1 MTPGE
6 HPTSTRVIA
15 AKDDV
20 ANGHVDASANTPE
33 NGLDGPDLHRFLDR
47 LFDLS
52 GVDLSGYGK
61 RALQRRLRSLI
72 KGEGLARLSEL
83 TDRMCDDP
91 RFLAKVLDRLM
102 LRVTTMFRDPS
113 FFRVFRERVVPL
125 LHTYPY
131 PRLWVAGCSTG
142 QEAFSL
148 AIVLREEGL
157 HERCRI
163 YATDINEAVLEE
175 ARIGVLPLAS
185 LEEYEQNY
193 RAAGGIRTLS
203 DYYTRGKTSA
213 IIDPAVLDR
222 IAVFRHDLARDAS
235 FNEFHVIFCR
245 NVLMYFDEA
254 LRYRVHQLFCDSLVR
269 LGFLGL
275 GQSESLHL
283 TRHESHYE
291 LLAPRQRL
299 YRKVC

>member
-1 MTPGE
+1 M
-6 HPTSTRVIA
+6 HQ
-15 AKDDV
+15 
-20 ANGHVDASANTPE
+20 
-33 NGLDGPDLHRFLDR
+33 FLDR

-61 RALQRRLRSLI
+61 RALTRRLRSLI
-72 KGEGLARLSEL
+72 SGEGLSGIAELS
-83 TDRMCDDP
+83 DRIRDDP
-91 RFLAKVLDRLM
+91 RFLSHVLDRLM

-113 FFRVFRERVVPL
+113 FFRLFRERVVPL
-125 LHTYPY
+125 LRTYPY

-142 QEAFSL
+142 QEAYSL
-148 AIVLREEGL
+148 AILLREEGL
-157 HERCRI
+157 YDRCRI
-163 YATDINEAVLEE
+163 YATDLNEVVLEQ
-175 ARIGVLPLAS
+175 ARAGVLPLAA

-193 RAAGGIRTLS
+193 RAAGGIRALS
-203 DYYTRGKTSA
+203 DYYSRGKTA
-213 IIDPAVLDR
+213 AVIDPAVLDR

-245 NVLMYFDEA
+245 NVMMYFDEA
-254 LRYRVHQLFCDSLVR
+254 LRYRVHQLLSDSLVR

-291 LLAPRQRL
+291 LLSRRHRL

>member
-1 MTPGE
+1 MDTYG
-6 HPTSTRVIA
+6 HDAGA
-15 AKDDV
+15 A
-20 ANGHVDASANTPE
+20 AGPE
-33 NGLDGPDLHRFLDR
+33 LHQFLNR

-52 GVDLSGYGK
+52 GVDLSGYGR
-61 RALQRRLRSLI
+61 RALYRRLRSLI
-72 KGEGLARLSEL
+72 SGEGLSGLGELS
-83 TDRMCDDP
+83 DRIGDDP
-91 RFLAKVLDRLM
+91 RFLSHVLDRLM

-113 FFRVFRERVVPL
+113 FFRLFRERVVPL
-125 LHTYPY
+125 LRTYPY

-148 AIVLREEGL
+148 AILLREEGL
-157 HERCRI
+157 YDRCRI
-163 YATDINEAVLEE
+163 YATDLNEVVLEH
-175 ARIGVLPLAS
+175 ARSGALPLAA
-185 LEEYEQNY
+185 LQEYEQNY

-203 DYYTRGKTSA
+203 DYYIRGKSA
-213 IIDPAVLDR
+213 AVIDPAVLDR

-254 LRYRVHQLFCDSLVR
+254 LRYRVHKLLCDSLVR

-275 GQSESLHL
+275 GQSESLHQ
-283 TRHESHYE
+283 TQHESHYE
-291 LLAPRQRL
+291 LLSRRYRL

>member
-1 MTPGE
+1 VDTYG
-6 HPTSTRVIA
+6 HDAGGHDAGA
-15 AKDDV
+15 A
-20 ANGHVDASANTPE
+20 AGPE
-33 NGLDGPDLHRFLDR
+33 LHQFLDR

-52 GVDLSGYGK
+52 GVDLSGYGR

-72 KGEGLARLSEL
+72 SGEGLSGIGELS
-83 TDRMCDDP
+83 DRIGDDP
-91 RFLAKVLDRLM
+91 RFLSHVLDRLM

-113 FFRVFRERVVPL
+113 FFRLFRERVVPL
-125 LHTYPY
+125 LRTYPY

-142 QEAFSL
+142 QEAYSL
-148 AIVLREEGL
+148 AILLREEGMYD
-157 HERCRI
+157 RCRI
-163 YATDINEAVLEE
+163 YATDLNEVVLEQ
-175 ARIGVLPLAS
+175 ARGGLLPMAA

-203 DYYTRGKTSA
+203 DYYIRGKTA
-213 IIDPAVLDR
+213 AVLDPAVLDR

-235 FNEFHVIFCR
+235 FNEFQVIFCR

-254 LRYRVHQLFCDSLVR
+254 LRCRVHQLFCDSLVR

-275 GQSESLHL
+275 GQSESLHA

-291 LLAPRQRL
+291 LLSRRHRL

>member
-6 HPTSTRVIA
+6 HPTPPPRVVTP
-15 AKDDV
+15 DETH
-20 ANGHVDASANTPE
+20 ANGHSPE
-33 NGLDGPDLHRFLDR
+33 LAGSELSQFLDR

-72 KGEGLARLSEL
+72 KGEGLAGLAEMS
-83 TDRMCDDP
+83 DRIRDDP

-113 FFRVFRERVVPL
+113 FFRMFRERVVPL
-125 LHTYPY
+125 LRTYPY

-148 AIVLREEGL
+148 AILLREEGL
-157 HERCRI
+157 YDRCRI
-163 YATDINEAVLEE
+163 YATDLNEAVLEQV
-175 ARIGVLPLAS
+175 RIGALPLAS

-193 RAAGGIRTLS
+193 RAAGGIRSLS

-213 IIDPAVLDR
+213 VLDPAVLDR

-235 FNEFHVIFCR
+235 FNEFQAIFCR
-245 NVLMYFDEA
+245 NVMMYFDEA
-254 LRYRVHQLFCDSLVR
+254 LRYRVHQLLTDSLVR

-283 TRHESHYE
+283 SRHESQYE

-299 YRKVC
+299 YRKMC

>member
-1 MTPGE
+1 MMPEE
-6 HPTSTRVIA
+6 HRTSTFA
-15 AKDDV
+15 MATDD
-20 ANGHVDASANTPE
+20 GHGAGPE
-33 NGLDGPDLHRFLDR
+33 LQRFLDR

-72 KGEGLARLSEL
+72 SGEGLSGLGELSE
-83 TDRMCDDP
+83 RIGADP
-91 RFLAKVLDRLM
+91 RFLAHVLDRLM
-102 LRVTTMFRDPS
+102 LRVTTLFRDPS
-113 FFRVFRERVVPL
+113 FFRLFRDRVVPL
-125 LHTYPY
+125 LRTYPY

-142 QEAFSL
+142 QEAYSL
-148 AIVLREEGL
+148 AILLREEGL
-157 HERCRI
+157 YDRCRI
-163 YATDINEAVLEE
+163 YATDLNEAVLEK
-175 ARIGVLPLAS
+175 ARSGALPLAS

-193 RAAGGIRTLS
+193 RAAGGIRALS
-203 DYYTRGKTSA
+203 DYYTRNNTSA
-213 IIDPAVLDR
+213 VLDPAVLER

-254 LRYRVHQLFCDSLVR
+254 LRYRVHQLFSDSLVR

-283 TRHESHYE
+283 SRRESQYE
-291 LLAPRQRL
+291 LLSRRHRL
-299 YRKVC
+299 YRKVR

>member
-6 HPTSTRVIA
+6 HPTSGRT
-15 AKDDV
+15 V
-20 ANGHVDASANTPE
+20 ADSGHAEGNGHGLVGPE
-33 NGLDGPDLHRFLDR
+33 LHQFLER

-52 GVDLSGYGK
+52 GVDLSGYSK

-72 KGEGLARLSEL
+72 KGEGLAGLPEL
-83 TDRMCDDP
+83 TDRMRDDP

-113 FFRVFRERVVPL
+113 FFRLFRERVVPL
-125 LHTYPY
+125 LRTYPY

-142 QEAFSL
+142 QEAYSL
-148 AIVLREEGL
+148 AILLREEGL
-157 HERCRI
+157 YDRCRI
-163 YATDINEAVLEE
+163 YATDVNEAVLEE
-175 ARIGVLPLAS
+175 ARVGVLPLSS

-193 RAAGGIRTLS
+193 RAAGGVRALS
-203 DYYTRGKTSA
+203 DYYTRGKLSA
-213 IIDPAVLDR
+213 VIDPAVLDR
-222 IAVFRHDLARDAS
+222 IGVFRHDLARDAS

-283 TRHESHYE
+283 SRHEAHYE